1 MKARIWTKNEVGK
14 LLRML
19 ETGHPAAVMAQ
30 LLGRSEASVRYKILN
45 LGFSSRQVFEADEIS
60 RYDGPPFTDEI
71 EVTEDEV
78 ALNAVQELER
88 TEARRAVRD
97 IVQDGKQ
104 DILETRILEE
114 FRQRLGNIPI
124 RIVIPPLP
132 SSKFNREATR
142 DTAVLVIS
150 DCHIGQVVDPREL
163 DAASAYNP
171 AVYLNRLAQLE
182 TNVQEILQSHPVEK
196 LVVLL
201 AGDIVHGRLGHS
213 LEDDLTLPIVTQVDL
228 ALHSLTHV
236 VGRLAA
242 QVREVTIH
250 SVAGNHGRWPG
261 TRKVPTDRRWS
272 NLDTIVAQSLQAL
285 CEATLPNV
293 CFDERISSRRIV
305 DVGDYRILLLHGD
318 QLRGG
323 TYAATGVQKEL
334 GRWLL
339 RSAQQGQR
347 APDLLVA
354 GDKHIAASLPV
365 GFSDALINGSFVGE
379 DVFSQNFNPSPPSQ
393 TLFFIRPDVGR
404 TETHVI
410 RLDKAAVLEQP
421 PYQFKPSLQTLIDGF
436 RQSPFD
442 LRKTYEQN

>member
-19 ETGHPAAVMAQ
+19 ESGHPAAVMAQ
-30 LLGRSEASVRYKILN
+30 LLGRSEASVRHKILN
-45 LGFSSRQVFEADEIS
+45 LGFSSRQVLESDGFS
-60 RYDGPPFTDEI
+60 RSDGPPFADELEVAEDEI
-71 EVTEDEV
+71 
-78 ALNAVQELER
+78 ALKAVQEMER
-88 TEARRAVRD
+88 TETRRAVRD
-97 IVQDGKQ
+97 IVHDGKL
-104 DILETRILEE
+104 DILESRILEQ
-114 FRQRLGNIPI
+114 FRLQLGNIPV
-124 RIVIPPLP
+124 RIEIPPLP
-132 SSKFNREATR
+132 SSGFNREPTC

-163 DAASAYNP
+163 DATSAYNP

-182 TNVQEILQSHPVEK
+182 TNVQEILQSHPVEE

-213 LEDDLTLPIVTQVDL
+213 LEDDLTLPVATQVDL

-236 VGRLAA
+236 IGRLAA
-242 QVREVTIH
+242 QVPKVKIH

-293 CFDERISSRRIV
+293 RFDERISSRRIV
-305 DVGDYRILLLHGD
+305 EVGDFRILLLHGD

-323 TYAATGVQKEL
+323 PYAATGVQREL

-365 GFSDALINGSFVGE
+365 GFADALINGSFVGE
-379 DVFSQNFNPSPPSQ
+379 DVFAQNFNPSPPSQ

-410 RLDKAAVLEQP
+410 RLDKASVLDQP

-436 RQSPFD
+436 RQSPFNP
-442 LRKTYEQN
+442 RNTYEQN